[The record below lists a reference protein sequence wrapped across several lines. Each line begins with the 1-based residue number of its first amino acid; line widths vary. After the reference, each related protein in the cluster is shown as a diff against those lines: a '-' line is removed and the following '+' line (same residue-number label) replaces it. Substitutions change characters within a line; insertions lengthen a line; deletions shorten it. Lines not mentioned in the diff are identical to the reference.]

1 MIINL
6 FPKVTFQRL
15 TTLLYALYKGR
26 RGEGVNKKPY
36 TILEQIWLRKMI
48 IIITHTVHL
57 QNMHYKQTLQLTPTI
72 CQTNEHF

>member
-26 RGEGVNKKPY
+26 RGEGANKKPPY
-36 TILEQIWLRKMI
+36 TILEQI
-48 IIITHTVHL
+48 
-57 QNMHYKQTLQLTPTI
+57 
-72 CQTNEHF
+72 